1 MISSDPSRY
10 LVLGYR
16 LFCIYIYIYVC
27 VYIDSQHC
35 RAPSLSV
42 AAHLGQPCESSAA
55 YVVLVGAVACATVS
69 DDVISLIAHRFGH
82 PSPEMLMLA
91 QVPYPTHRGSIVF
104 ICRAAGSDPQGFG
117 LFVVEQKSGPK
128 ERPTNHPY
136 SARVY
141 DYSAAI

>member
-1 MISSDPSRY
+1 
-10 LVLGYR
+10 
-16 LFCIYIYIYVC
+16 VC